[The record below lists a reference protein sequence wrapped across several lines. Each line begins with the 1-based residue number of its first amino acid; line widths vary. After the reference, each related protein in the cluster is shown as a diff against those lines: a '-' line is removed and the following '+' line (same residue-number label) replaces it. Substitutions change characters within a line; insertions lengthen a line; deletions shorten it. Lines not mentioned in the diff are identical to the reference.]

1 MIGHREVFLFTDFDM
16 NTMKFDK
23 NIASIPARTV
33 SGSFVVS
40 IAAAIIISLIII
52 AISIIIAPPGMA

>member
-1 MIGHREVFLFTDFDM
+1 M

-52 AISIIIAPPGMA
+52 AISMIARLGFLCMNNHVFTEIFT

>member
-1 MIGHREVFLFTDFDM
+1 M

-40 IAAAIIISLIII
+40 LAAAIIISLIII
-52 AISIIIAPPGMA
+52 AISMIIAPPGMA